1 MTPEEHAKNY
11 KIIMGIKK
19 KRPVED
25 EESIKDEKTNSTVSE
40 SDDESIISEKIESD
54 ND

>member
-1 MTPEEHAKNY
+1 MSVEEHAKNY
-11 KIIMGIKK
+11 KMIMGIKK

-25 EESIKDEKTNSTVSE
+25 EESVKDEKTNSTVSD
-40 SDDESIISEKIESD
+40 SDEESIISEKIESD